1 MADTRLGE
9 PPVGERCDACPC
21 GAVPLAAPPQRAPP
35 SLEDVE
41 AERRQRVEV
50 VGYGVVVEPADR
62 DLTQPVPDLIGRL
75 MLPPH
80 ELRLDLLHLGPQP
93 IAPALAL
100 DEEPAVAIA
109 GTDVREAKEVE
120 ALRLAVPALL
130 TVRRREAAELEQAG
144 LLRMQRQPELSQ
156 PISHRCQQP
165 LGVVPVLHADYDIVG
180 VADNDDGP
188 AGLAPS
194 PALGPQVE
202 DIMQVTSVRQI
213 WPG

>member
-100 DEEPAVAIA
+100 DEEPAVAILGA
-109 GTDVREAKEVE
+109 DVRETKEVE
-120 ALRLAVPALL
+120 RLRPTLPTIGA
-130 TVRRREAAELEQAG
+130 
-144 LLRMQRQPELSQ
+144 
-156 PISHRCQQP
+156 
-165 LGVVPVLHADYDIVG
+165 
-180 VADNDDGP
+180 
-188 AGLAPS
+188 
-194 PALGPQVE
+194 ALGGEAFEFHDSGLVFIE
-202 DIMQVTSVRQI
+202 
-213 WPG
+213 G